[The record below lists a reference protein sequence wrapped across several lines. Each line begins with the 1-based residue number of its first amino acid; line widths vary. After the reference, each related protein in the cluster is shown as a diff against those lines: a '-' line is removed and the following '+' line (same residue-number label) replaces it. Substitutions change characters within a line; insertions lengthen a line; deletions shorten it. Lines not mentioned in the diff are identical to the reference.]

1 VKGDIT
7 LRQYV
12 CIISEVW
19 RTTQLKG
26 NFCNQMVGSSLGVCM
41 LAIVDVNGC
50 LQKNA
55 RTPHIYIYAHEF
67 PLAINAVT
75 TADLVVACAYV
86 VGRACMMSKMRMPQT
101 LSKFRY
107 VESPARQARCSRH
120 PCEKI
125 MKVHM
130 HANQIVRART
140 CTAKTRLPPRL
151 TSA

>member
-1 VKGDIT
+1 MPAKECT
-7 LRQYV
+7 H
-12 CIISEVW
+12 
-19 RTTQLKG
+19 TTY
-26 NFCNQMVGSSLGVCM
+26 
-41 LAIVDVNGC
+41 
-50 LQKNA
+50 
-55 RTPHIYIYAHEF
+55 IYIYAHEF

-107 VESPARQARCSRH
+107 VESPSRQARCSRH

-140 CTAKTRLPPRL
+140 CRAKTRLPPRL
-151 TSA
+151 SSAWLHAHATSLHTGATRSSICIRMSSQPCFRTQSSWSWSLPIS